1 MAVFITTEN
10 KLISF
15 RQQIIPFW
23 SEFCKNSQ
31 REKLTE
37 IFDELKQK
45 TEESILK
52 KEIGGDTVN
61 WLNGGINTSKME
73 EKKTIAKK
81 LYDDLRVFKLRFE
94 IMANNEPLEQ
104 KL

>member
-10 KLISF
+10 KLICF
-15 RQQIIPFW
+15 RQQILPFW
-23 SEFCKNSQ
+23 SELCKNSK

-52 KEIGGDTVN
+52 KDIGDDIVN
-61 WLNGGINTSKME
+61 WMNGGINTSKME

-81 LYDDLRVFKLRFE
+81 LDDNLRVFKMRFDT
-94 IMANNEPLEQ
+94 MANNEPLEQ